1 MAKKSSAATA
11 LAPAPAP
18 GLQEPAALPVPPKE
32 APGLSRYA
40 EIGRFL
46 LKYRNAGVFKDLNV
60 DEKLAG
66 ASAASIP
73 EGKPEEFVKDLEALG
88 PTFVKIGQTLST
100 RSDLVPEPYIAAL
113 ERMQDNV
120 APISFDVVR
129 EIVEAELGVRLS
141 KLFESFEEVP
151 LAAASLGQVH
161 FATLRG
167 GRQVVVKVQR
177 PNIGQLIRNDL
188 DVLTTSAGA
197 VDKLTDVGRRYRFVD
212 WVDEFRAA
220 LTSELDYQLE
230 AENLRRFAEHLAV
243 YERLV
248 VPKPIADMTTQ
259 RVITMDFIKG
269 RKVTSA
275 PKLLRTETDLSALG
289 QELMKAYL
297 DQVFVHGMIHAD
309 PHPGNVFLTDD
320 GRLALLDFGMVMHLP
335 LQTRNQLL
343 KLLLAIVDARGEDA
357 AEVCITLGTRLE
369 DFDEAEFVKQAS
381 KRIAAYAAY
390 QDSTT
395 ATASE
400 GQLVLELTR
409 LGAARGLRP
418 PSEMTLLGKTFVNL
432 DAVLVALDPKIDVK
446 STVKSH
452 LQTVTLKR
460 FWQSVSPSQVASE
473 LIETQELIREAPKRV
488 SSILRMLSDNRFR
501 IHITGLEESHLME
514 SLQKIAN
521 RITAGVICT
530 GLLIT
535 AGMMMRIPTRFT
547 LFGLPGVATILMMIA
562 AVLGVNLIWSS
573 IRGDRKVAPKE
584 DRGPK

>member
-1 MAKKSSAATA
+1 MNDTTA
-11 LAPAPAP
+11 S
-18 GLQEPAALPVPPKE
+18 
-32 APGLSRYA
+32 LSRYA
-40 EIGRFL
+40 EIARFL
-46 LKYRNAGVFKDLNV
+46 LRYRRAGVLSRMEI
-60 DEKLAG
+60 DEAALLGHAG
-66 ASAASIP
+66 EAPGDEQADHSAPAQ
-73 EGKPEEFVKDLEALG
+73 FVRDLERMG

-100 RSDLVPEPYIAAL
+100 RPDLVPPEYAVAL
-113 ERMQDNV
+113 ERMQDQV
-120 APISFDVVR
+120 EPVPFAEVRDVV
-129 EIVEAELGVRLS
+129 ETDLGVRLG
-141 KLFESFEEVP
+141 KAFATFDEKP
-151 LAAASLGQVH
+151 LAAASLAQVH
-161 FATLRG
+161 TATLRS
-167 GRQVVVKVQR
+167 GRRVAVKVQR
-177 PNIGQLIRNDL
+177 PAIAESIRRDL
-188 DVLTTSAGA
+188 DIMARVAGT
-197 VDKLTDVGRRYRFVD
+197 VDRVTDVGQRYRFVD
-212 WVDEFRAA
+212 WVAEFRKTLLA
-220 LTSELDYQLE
+220 ELDYRLE
-230 AENLRRFAEHLAV
+230 AQNLERFGEQLRAFPLLH
-243 YERLV
+243 
-248 VPKPIADMTTQ
+248 VPRHVP
-259 RVITMDFIKG
+259 
-269 RKVTSA
+269 
-275 PKLLRTETDLSALG
+275 DLSAARVLTMELVEGSKVTKGVDLRRMEQPLG
-289 QELMKAYL
+289 ELADQLLRGYL